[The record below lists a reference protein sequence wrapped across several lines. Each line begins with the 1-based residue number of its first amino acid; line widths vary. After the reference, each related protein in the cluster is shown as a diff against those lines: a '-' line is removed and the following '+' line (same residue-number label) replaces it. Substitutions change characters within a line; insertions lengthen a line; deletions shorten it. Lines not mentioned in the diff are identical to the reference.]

1 MKYNLKEIKYSVLL
15 TVLISVYSKAYSQKK
30 NEFIIQLGYS
40 QASQSLKQ
48 FNLFQTSY
56 WMQNIHN
63 AFGNVEYY
71 RNINK
76 SAIGAGIQIVEKGFR
91 ANYTIPTNNGIQMR
105 QRYFFKFNYLEIPL
119 TYRYTRKRLFFNI
132 GILGS
137 YLIKSA
143 QGSSTEK
150 RFSDGRIQYSAGTS
164 YNPKVFKKYD
174 VGVIARIGM
183 KITDKLSGNF
193 TFTRGFLRPYIYNSG
208 ELNYNE
214 VFLVGLSYTIN

>member
-1 MKYNLKEIKYSVLL
+1 LL
-15 TVLISVYSKAYSQKK
+15 LIAYILIYSKAYSQQK
-30 NEFIIQLGYS
+30 NEFVIQLGYS
-40 QASQSLKQ
+40 QASQSLNQ

-56 WMQNIHN
+56 WAQNIHN
-63 AFGNVEYY
+63 AYGNVEYY
-71 RNINK
+71 KNIKK
-76 SAIGAGIQIVEKGFR
+76 SAIGVGLQIVEKGFR
-91 ANYTIPTNNGIQMR
+91 ADYTIPVGGFQMR

-119 TYRYTRKRLFFNI
+119 MYRYTHKRIFFNV
-132 GILGS
+132 GVLSS

-150 RFSDGRIQYSAGTS
+150 RFNDGRIQYSAGTS
-164 YNPKVFKKYD
+164 YNPNVFKKFD
-174 VGVIARIGM
+174 LGLIARIGM
-183 KITDKLSGNF
+183 KITNKLSGNF

>member
-1 MKYNLKEIKYSVLL
+1 MAYNLKQIQYLFLL
-15 TVLISVYSKAYSQKK
+15 ILCIMGYFDMYSQQK
-30 NEFIIQLGYS
+30 NEFNIQLGYA
-40 QASQSLKQ
+40 QGSQSLKQ

-56 WMQNIHN
+56 WRQNIHN
-63 AFGNVEYY
+63 AYGNFEYY
-71 RNINK
+71 RNIKK
-76 SAIGAGIQIVEKGFR
+76 SAVGVSIQLVEKGFR
-91 ANYTIPTNNGIQMR
+91 ADYTIPTNSGIQMR

-119 TYRYTRKRLFFNI
+119 MYRYTHKRIFFNV
-132 GILGS
+132 GVLGS

-150 RFSDGRIQYSAGTS
+150 RFTDGRVQFTTGTS
-164 YNPKVFKKYD
+164 YNPKVFKKFD
-174 VGVIARIGM
+174 VGVIARVGM